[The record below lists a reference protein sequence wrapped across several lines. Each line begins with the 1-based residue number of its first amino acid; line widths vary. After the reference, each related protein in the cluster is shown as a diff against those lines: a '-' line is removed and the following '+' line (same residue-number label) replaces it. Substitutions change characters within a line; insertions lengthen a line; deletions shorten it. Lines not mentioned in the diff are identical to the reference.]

1 MALEPSTQQDSGGVG
16 DTARATAD
24 TATTAA
30 GEVAGTAK
38 DQTRRIAEEA
48 RDRARDVGGTIRDRM
63 SDEADS
69 LARRAVQ
76 SVRTWSDELESM
88 AEGQSSSTGRI
99 VGQVAARGRSAADYV
114 DDHGVHGLVDQVQSF
129 ARRRPGLFLMGAAA
143 AGFAVAR
150 LAKAAREEPSQP
162 QSQPQAFEPADREPS
177 RPAPLDDGALNPA
190 TPTPAGR

>member
-1 MALEPSTQQDSGGVG
+1 MALEPGTEQDSGGVG

-38 DQTRRIAEEA
+38 DQTRRVADEA
-48 RDRARDVGGTIRDRM
+48 RARARDVGGTIRDRV
-63 SDEADS
+63 SEEADT

-88 AEGQSSSTGRI
+88 AEGRTSPTARV
-99 VGQVAARGRSAADYV
+99 VGEVAARGRSAADYV
-114 DDHGVHGLVDQVQSF
+114 EDHGMRGLVDQVQSF
-129 ARRRPGLFLMGAAA
+129 ARRRPGLFLAGAAA

-150 LAKAAREEPSQP
+150 LAKAAREQPPQP
-162 QSQPQAFEPADREPS
+162 QSQPQAFQPADRELS
-177 RPAPLDDGALNPA
+177 RPAAFDAGAPNPA